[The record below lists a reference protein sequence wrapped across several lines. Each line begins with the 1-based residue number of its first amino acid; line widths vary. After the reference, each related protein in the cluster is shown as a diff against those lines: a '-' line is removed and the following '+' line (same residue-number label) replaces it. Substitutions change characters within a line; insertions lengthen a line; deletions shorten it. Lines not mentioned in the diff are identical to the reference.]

1 MGARPGPFYA
11 TAPEVLQGE
20 EYDYSAD
27 VYSYGILIW
36 DLVKLWMRL
45 TLRDSMPKIL
55 LEVVCECL
63 VLHKSD
69 RPSMR
74 QIHRK
79 LDSLNQEVYNDLEK
93 VEMIDVTQAR
103 ENVFSILG
111 HESETAQVAT
121 SKSDFISISID
132 DW

>member
-1 MGARPGPFYA
+1 
-11 TAPEVLQGE
+11 
-20 EYDYSAD
+20 
-27 VYSYGILIW
+27 
-36 DLVKLWMRL
+36 
-45 TLRDSMPKIL
+45 MPKIL

-111 HESETAQVAT
+111 HKSETAQVAT